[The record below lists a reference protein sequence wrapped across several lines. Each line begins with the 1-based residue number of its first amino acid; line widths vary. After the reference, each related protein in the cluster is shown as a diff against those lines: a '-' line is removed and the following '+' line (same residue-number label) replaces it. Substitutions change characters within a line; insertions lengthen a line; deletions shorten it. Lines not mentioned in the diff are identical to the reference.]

1 MRRNISYGEEHA
13 VTSMGRFFD
22 AMEAKAFSL
31 PNLQRIHNDVASA
44 KASGLLVFPEKR
56 KRKRKKPESKKLFFA
71 YARAEKERLRPML
84 SQMRLALN
92 MPQKEVAIDMG
103 LAIKTISCSERNTE
117 NLSLATMKKLYEY
130 YQNKQNA

>member
-31 PNLQRIHNDVASA
+31 PSLQRIRNDVASA
-44 KASGLLVFPEKR
+44 KASGLLVFPE

-84 SQMRLALN
+84 SQMRIALN

-130 YQNKQNA
+130 YQKKQNT